1 MWGKNN
7 SSIPFPAGT
16 PEMTYI
22 AADCEFSGNLT
33 IKGNARIDGQIE
45 GTVGVSGDLV
55 VGPSALLKANI
66 QAASISVSGEVRGDI
81 TAKEKLELSSSAR
94 LYGDIY
100 TQQLKVEQGAKFI
113 GTSRLLEES
122 GQEG

>member
-7 SSIPFPAGT
+7 SSTPFPSGT

-22 AADCEFSGNLT
+22 AADCEFSGNLM

-66 QAASISVSGEVRGDI
+66 QAASISVAGEVRGDI

-100 TQQLKVEQGAKFI
+100 TQQLKVDQGAKFI

-122 GQEG
+122 DQES